1 MIDRAKT
8 SVGNGAA
15 RGRVGAVIALFRPAR
30 TPMVAMITGT
40 AAFASGAGVTRTL
53 LIAAAGL
60 LIAAGGF
67 SLDFYAD
74 RHLDS
79 VGPRAGNRRNPLAT
93 GELRPST
100 GLALSLSFLAAGV
113 AMCGLVSF
121 RSLVPAAV
129 VVLIVGG
136 LAFHWFERPAARALT
151 LGALQALYVGI
162 GALAGSPGIRAIL
175 LAALFF
181 LAMFGGR
188 GMIDI
193 RDFPLDSRTAVQT
206 LPKRFGVPRT
216 AVLTAV
222 CLHLAFAVSVSL
234 YYFGSMGRIY
244 LLLDVPFVLIG
255 LTCAWWFVL
264 RPSASLAR
272 VLTMVFMM
280 GEGTLICVAV
290 ILGSL

>member
-1 MIDRAKT
+1 MTGGVKPSRG
-8 SVGNGAA
+8 VGTA
-15 RGRVGAVIALFRPAR
+15 RGRARAVLALFRPAR
-30 TPMVAMITGT
+30 TPMVAMIAGT
-40 AAFASGAGVTRTL
+40 AAFSSGAGLTRTL
-53 LIAAAGL
+53 LIGIGGL
-60 LIAAGGF
+60 LLAAGGF

-74 RHLDS
+74 RRLDS
-79 VGPRAGNRRNPLAT
+79 VGPRAANRRNPLAT
-93 GELRPST
+93 GELHPST
-100 GLALSLSFLAAGV
+100 GLALSMCSLGAGV
-113 AMCGLVSF
+113 VLCALASL

-136 LAFHWFERPAARALT
+136 LAFHWFERPLARAFT

-162 GALAGSPGIRAIL
+162 GALAGRPGIRAIL

-206 LPKRFGVPRT
+206 LPKRFGVRRT

-222 CLHLAFAVSVSL
+222 CLHLAFAVSVAL
-234 YYFGSMGRIY
+234 YFLGSMSRVY
-244 LLLDVPFVLIG
+244 LLLDLLFVLIG
-255 LTCAWWFVL
+255 LGCAWWFAL
-264 RPSASLAR
+264 RPSAALAR

-280 GEGTLICVAV
+280 GEGTLICLAV